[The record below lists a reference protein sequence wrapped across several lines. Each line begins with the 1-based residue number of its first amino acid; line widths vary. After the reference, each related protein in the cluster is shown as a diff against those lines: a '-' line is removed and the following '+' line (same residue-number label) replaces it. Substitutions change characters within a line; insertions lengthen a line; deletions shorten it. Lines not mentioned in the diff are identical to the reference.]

1 MMYGISGTPGTGK
14 SAIAEELE
22 ERGYRVVHATET
34 TREFVIEADNRRETV
49 IIDEEAWIKSFKPI
63 DGFVEGH
70 LAHLLPCD
78 LVIIL
83 RCRPD
88 ILKMRLEKRGY
99 PDEKIR
105 ENVEAEALDVILVE
119 TLEIHPPGQIIEI
132 DTTSAGI
139 PACVEHIEQF
149 IRREIPSSYGKND
162 WSDYLEPM
170 T

>member
-1 MMYGISGTPGTGK
+1 
-14 SAIAEELE
+14 
-22 ERGYRVVHATET
+22 
-34 TREFVIEADNRRETV
+34 
-49 IIDEEAWIKSFKPI
+49 IIDEEAWIASFSPV

-78 LVIIL
+78 RVILL

-88 ILKMRLEKRGY
+88 ILKLRLSKRGY
-99 PDEKIR
+99 PEEKIR
-105 ENVEAEALDVILVE
+105 ENAEAEALDVILVE
-119 TLEIHPPGQIIEI
+119 TLEIHPEENIIEI

-139 PACVEHIEQF
+139 PACVEQIEQF
-149 IRREIPSSYGKND
+149 IRGEIPSSYGKND

>member
-22 ERGYRVVHATET
+22 KRGYIVVHATET
-34 TREFVIEADNRRETV
+34 TREFIIETDIGRDTV
-49 IIDEEAWIKSFKPI
+49 IIDEEAWIASFSPV

-78 LVIIL
+78 RVILL

-88 ILKMRLEKRGY
+88 ILKLRLSKRGY
-99 PDEKIR
+99 PVEKIR
-105 ENVEAEALDVILVE
+105 ENAEAEALDVILVE
-119 TLEIHPPGQIIEI
+119 TLEIHPEENIIEI

-139 PACVEHIEQF
+139 PACVEQIEQF
-149 IRREIPSSYGKND
+149 IRGEIPSSYGKND

>member
-14 SAIAEELE
+14 SAISYVLE
-22 ERGYRVVHATET
+22 QRGYPVVHATET
-34 TREFVIEADNRRETV
+34 TREFIIEADDERDTV
-49 IIDEEAWIKSFKPI
+49 IIDEEAWIASFRPVE
-63 DGFVEGH
+63 GFVEGH

-88 ILKMRLEKRGY
+88 ILKLRLMERGY
-99 PDEKIR
+99 SAEKIR

-119 TLEIHPPGQIIEI
+119 TLEIHPPGNIIEI
-132 DTTSAGI
+132 DTTNEGI

-162 WSDYLEPM
+162 WSDYLETM
-170 T
+170 I

>member
-14 SAIAEELE
+14 SAIAVELGKL
-22 ERGYRVVHATET
+22 GYPVFHATET
-34 TREFVIEADNRRETV
+34 AREFSIEDDNDRETV
-49 IIDEEAWIKSFKPI
+49 VIDEEAWIASFIPVE
-63 DGFVEGH
+63 GFIEGH
-70 LAHLLPCD
+70 LSHLLPCD

-88 ILKMRLEKRGY
+88 ILRSRLAGRGY
-99 PDEKIR
+99 PEGKIR
-105 ENVEAEALDVILVE
+105 ENIEAEALDVILVE
-119 TLEIHPPGQIIEI
+119 TLDIHPPGNILEIE
-132 DTTSAGI
+132 TTSAGI
-139 PACVEHIEQF
+139 PECVNQIELF

>member
-22 ERGYRVVHATET
+22 KRGYRVVHATESS
-34 TREFVIEADNRRETV
+34 REFIIEADNQRDTV
-49 IIDEEAWIKSFKPI
+49 IIDEEAWIASFTPVE
-63 DGFVEGH
+63 GFVEGH

-88 ILKMRLEKRGY
+88 ILKSRLEKRGY
-99 PDEKIR
+99 PWEKIR

-119 TLEIHPPGQIIEI
+119 ALEIHPPGHILEIE
-132 DTTSAGI
+132 TTYTAI
-139 PACVEHIEQF
+139 PVCVEHIEQF

-170 T
+170 I

>member
-1 MMYGISGTPGTGK
+1 MMYGISGIPGTGK

-22 ERGYRVVHATET
+22 KRGYPMVHVNET
-34 TREFVIEADNRRETV
+34 TREFIIEADNERDTV
-49 IIDEEAWIKSFKPI
+49 IIDEEAWIASFKPVN
-63 DGFVEGH
+63 GFVEGH

-88 ILKMRLEKRGY
+88 VLKSRLMKRGY
-99 PDEKIR
+99 SKEKIR

-119 TLEIHPPGQIIEI
+119 TLEIHPPGHILEI
-132 DTTSAGI
+132 DTTSATI
-139 PACVEHIEQF
+139 PDCVGLIVQF

>member
-1 MMYGISGTPGTGK
+1 MMYGISGIPGTGK

-22 ERGYRVVHATET
+22 KRGYPVVHATET
-34 TREFVIEADNRRETV
+34 TREFIIEADNERDTV
-49 IIDEEAWIKSFKPI
+49 IIDEDAWIASFKPV
-63 DGFVEGH
+63 DGFIEGH
-70 LAHLLPCD
+70 LAHLLPCE

-88 ILKMRLEKRGY
+88 ILKSRLLKRGY
-99 PDEKIR
+99 PEKKIR

-119 TLEIHPPGQIIEI
+119 ALEIHPPGHILEI
-132 DTTSAGI
+132 DTTHVAI

>member
-14 SAIAEELE
+14 SAIAEGLE
-22 ERGYRVVHATET
+22 KRGYPVVHATET
-34 TREFVIEADNRRETV
+34 TREFIIETDRERDTV
-49 IIDEEAWIKSFKPI
+49 IIDEESWIASFRPV

-88 ILKMRLEKRGY
+88 ILRLRLLKRGY
-99 PDEKIR
+99 RTEKIE
-105 ENVEAEALDVILVE
+105 ENAEAEALDVILVE
-119 TLEIHPPGQIIEI
+119 TLEIHPPENIIEI
-132 DTTSAGI
+132 DTTSTGI
-139 PACVEHIEQF
+139 PACVEHIVQF

-162 WSDYLEPM
+162 WSDYLEPI

>member
-22 ERGYRVVHATET
+22 KQGYLVVHATET
-34 TREFVIEADNRRETV
+34 AREFVIEADNERDTV
-49 IIDEEAWIKSFKPI
+49 VIDEEAWIASFRPF

-88 ILKMRLEKRGY
+88 ILRLRLLKRGY
-99 PDEKIR
+99 RAEKIE

-119 TLEIHPPGQIIEI
+119 TLEIHSPENILEI

-139 PACVEHIEQF
+139 PSCVEQIVQF

-162 WSDYLEPM
+162 WSDYLE
-170 T
+170 TTI

>member
-14 SAIAEELE
+14 SAIAAELE
-22 ERGYRVVHATET
+22 KRGYPVVHATET
-34 TREFVIEADNRRETV
+34 SREFIIEADNERDTV
-49 IIDEEAWIKSFKPI
+49 IIDEEAWIASFKPV

-78 LVIIL
+78 LVILL

-88 ILKMRLEKRGY
+88 ILKLRLIKRGY
-99 PDEKIR
+99 LQEKIR

-119 TLEIHPPGQIIEI
+119 TLEVHPPGHILEIE
-132 DTTSAGI
+132 TTSAAI
-139 PACVEHIEQF
+139 LACVEHIEQF

>member
-22 ERGYRVVHATET
+22 KRGYPVVHATET
-34 TREFVIEADNRRETV
+34 AREFVIESDNERDTV
-49 IIDEEAWIKSFKPI
+49 VIDEEAWIASFRPV

-88 ILKMRLEKRGY
+88 ILRYRLEKRGY
-99 PDEKIR
+99 QEGKIL

-119 TLEIHPPGQIIEI
+119 TLEVHPPEKIIEI

-149 IRREIPSSYGKND
+149 IRGEIPSSYGKND

>member
-22 ERGYRVVHATET
+22 KRGYLVVHATET
-34 TREFVIEADNRRETV
+34 AREFIIEADNERETG
-49 IIDEEAWIKSFKPI
+49 IIDEEAWIASFNAV

-78 LVIIL
+78 LVIVL

-88 ILKMRLEKRGY
+88 ILKSRLVKRGY
-99 PDEKIR
+99 RGEKIR
-105 ENVEAEALDVILVE
+105 ENVEAEALDVVLVE
-119 TLEIHPPGQIIEI
+119 TLEIHPPGNILEI
-132 DTTSAGI
+132 DTTSAVI
-139 PACVEHIEQF
+139 PSCVEHIEQF

-162 WSDYLEPM
+162 WSDYLEPI

>member
-1 MMYGISGTPGTGK
+1 MMYGISGIPGTGK
-14 SAIAEELE
+14 SAIALELE
-22 ERGYRVVHATET
+22 QRGYPVIHATET
-34 TREFVIEADNRRETV
+34 TREFIIETDDELDTV
-49 IIDEEAWIKSFKPI
+49 IIDEDAWVASFVAV

-88 ILKMRLEKRGY
+88 ILKSRLVQRGY
-99 PDEKIR
+99 RDEKIR
-105 ENVEAEALDVILVE
+105 ENVEAEALDLVLIE
-119 TLEIHPPGQIIEI
+119 TFEIHPPGHILEI
-132 DTTSAGI
+132 DTTSAPI
-139 PACVEHIEQF
+139 PSCVEQIEQF

-170 T
+170 I

>member
-22 ERGYRVVHATET
+22 KCGYPVVHATET
-34 TREFVIEADNRRETV
+34 TREFIIEADNDRDTV
-49 IIDEEAWIKSFKPI
+49 IIDENAWIASFRPV

-88 ILKMRLEKRGY
+88 ILRSRLEKRGY
-99 PDEKIR
+99 QEAKIQ

-119 TLEIHPPGQIIEI
+119 ALEIHPPEHILEI

-139 PACVEHIEQF
+139 PACVEHIVQF

>member
-22 ERGYRVVHATET
+22 KRGYPVVCATET
-34 TREFVIEADNRRETV
+34 TREFIIEADNERDTV
-49 IIDEEAWIKSFKPI
+49 IIDEQAWIASFEPV

-88 ILKMRLEKRGY
+88 ILRLRLLKRGY
-99 PDEKIR
+99 RAEKIA
-105 ENVEAEALDVILVE
+105 ENAEAEALDVILVE
-119 TLEIHPPGQIIEI
+119 TLEIHPPENILEI

-139 PACVEHIEQF
+139 PACVEHIVQF

-162 WSDYLEPM
+162 WSDYLEPI

>member
-1 MMYGISGTPGTGK
+1 MMYGISGIPGTGK

-22 ERGYRVVHATET
+22 KRGYPVSHATET
-34 TREFVIEADNRRETV
+34 TREFIIEVDNDLDTV
-49 IIDEEAWIKSFKPI
+49 IIDEDAWIASFKPV
-63 DGFVEGH
+63 DGFIEGH

-88 ILKMRLEKRGY
+88 ILKSRLLKRGY
-99 PDEKIR
+99 HEKKIR

-119 TLEIHPPGQIIEI
+119 ALEIHPPGNILEI
-132 DTTSAGI
+132 DTTNAAI
-139 PACVEHIEQF
+139 PVCVEYTEQF
-149 IRREIPSSYGKND
+149 IRKEIPSSYGKND

>member
-14 SAIAEELE
+14 SAIAAELE
-22 ERGYRVVHATET
+22 QRGHPVVHATET
-34 TREFVIEADNRRETV
+34 TREFIIEADRERDTV
-49 IIDEEAWIKSFKPI
+49 IIDEEAWIASFKAV

-88 ILKMRLEKRGY
+88 ILKSRLEKRGY
-99 PDEKIR
+99 REEKIR
-105 ENVEAEALDVILVE
+105 ENAEAEALDVILVE
-119 TLEIHPPGQIIEI
+119 ALDLHPPGNILEI
-132 DTTSAGI
+132 DTTSAAI
-139 PACVEHIEQF
+139 PACVEQIELF
-149 IRREIPSSYGKND
+149 IRREIPSSYGKKD